1 MNPKEAKILVVDDEA
16 ANVMLL
22 TKVLANYDFKNVQ
35 STQIAS
41 EVVALYEEFQFDLI
55 LLDINMPGMNGY
67 EVLEQL
73 QSLESF
79 KNTKVIASSADK
91 PLESNQDGIKYN
103 FYDYIPKPMRIQGI
117 IEIVNKAL
125 H

>member
-91 PLESNQDGIKYN
+91 PLESNQDDIKYN